1 MNRLPA
7 FVLRVCSIFYAI
19 AIFFWDLY
27 WRIAP
32 KVKPPVKIISV
43 GNLVAGGA
51 GKTPLTIYIARLA
64 IERGIKTSIVA
75 RGYRRKGKGLLEVNE
90 RSRWEEVGDEP
101 LEIAA
106 AVPQAR
112 IYVCESKTRAALK
125 ACADGA
131 ELIIIDDGYQHRRL
145 QRDLNILCLRSEKP
159 FGNGLLLP
167 AGRLREPKA
176 AVKRADMI
184 VFTGGGQVGS
194 DEERPDFPNIPV
206 FYLQSVRTHF
216 RELSSGRE
224 IDIEELAGKRFVAFC
239 GLADPTRFRR
249 SLIELGITLTDF
261 IAFDDHHS
269 YSSCDI
275 DGIVRTA
282 QESGSSIMTTA
293 KDAVKV
299 KDFDFVR
306 SAVYICL
313 PEYEIDD
320 LDHFRKVIAL

>member
-1 MNRLPA
+1 MNRLLSTI
-7 FVLRVCSIFYAI
+7 LRACSIVYAI

-43 GNLVAGGA
+43 GNLVVGGTS
-51 GKTPLTIYIARLA
+51 KTPLTIYIARLA
-64 IERGIKTSIVA
+64 TERGIKTSIVA
-75 RGYRRKGKGLLEVNE
+75 RGYGRKEKGLLEVNE
-90 RSRWEEVGDEP
+90 KSRWEDVGDEP
-101 LEIAA
+101 LELSA

-112 IYVCESKTRAALK
+112 VYVCESKTRAALK

-145 QRDLNILCLRSEKP
+145 QRDLNILCLDSERP

-167 AGRLREPKA
+167 AGRLREPKT
-176 AVKRADMI
+176 AVKRADI
-184 VFTGGGQVGS
+184 VVYTGGGPTHGG
-194 DEERPDFPNIPV
+194 EARPDFSNIPV
-206 FYLQSVRTHF
+206 FFLQPVKTHF

-224 IDIEELAGKRFVAFC
+224 IDIRELAGKRFVAFC
-239 GLADPTRFRR
+239 GLAEPARFRR
-249 SLIELGITLTDF
+249 TLIEQGIALNDF
-261 IAFDDHHS
+261 IAFGDHHS
-269 YSSCDI
+269 YGPHDI
-275 DGIVRTA
+275 DKMVRMA
-282 QESGSSIMTTA
+282 QDSGSSIITTA

-299 KDFDFVR
+299 KDFDFGR

-320 LDHFRKVIAL
+320 PDQFRKVIAF